1 MAAHNATH
9 APEHTPDSVR
19 DREIEAEQTHL
30 DRVYRR
36 LEEKIHEAEFLM
48 DDAAKRGQVGTPGA
62 LAERD
67 AQVFQAGVHLHRLN
81 SEYED
86 FLFGRIDLLLGK
98 DGKKGPDGAFTSVE
112 PADGVIENN
121 RATIAETLHIGRL
134 GVLDADY
141 SPLVIDWRAPAAA
154 PFYRATPVAP
164 GRVVRRRVIRS
175 KGRKVLGV
183 EDDLMRP
190 EITATLDGAE
200 LPAIGDGAL
209 MAALGRARSHTM
221 RDIVASIQAEQDKVI
236 RAPAA
241 SVTEVEG
248 GPGTGKTAVALHRAA
263 YLLYQDRRRYAGGI
277 LIVSPTPLLVAYTEG
292 VLPSL
297 GEEGQVA
304 IRALGSLV
312 DGAEATA
319 YDSPAVARIKGSSR
333 MQKLLRKAARGALE
347 PAAPGTRATGP
358 AATRAAANGN
368 GSGNGVSGGDRAGD
382 GDGDAQLSLDDLFGT
397 AGNEADRNAAANG
410 TRRRRTRGPRPGPAA
425 PDAGPPAHLRVVAFG
440 GRIELEADE
449 LRAIRHSALGGTAPV
464 NLLRPRARR
473 LILDALWTKS
483 GAARRYTD
491 PELAAEAREGFDED
505 ITTEPDFQ
513 EFLDAWWP
521 ELTPRGVLA
530 AMADE
535 RLLSRWARRVLTSRE
550 VRQLARS
557 LQRLDHT
564 GHGPL
569 SVHDVALLDEL
580 QMVLG
585 APMRPARPREADPL
599 DHLTGLE
606 ELTTYTDRNGG
617 GRSRRERLEEERTD
631 YAHVIV
637 DEAQDLTPMQW
648 RMVGRRGRHATWTV
662 VGDPAQSSWSDP
674 DEAAVAR
681 DEALGTRPRRR
692 FTLTVNYRNPA
703 EIAELAARVLALAMP
718 GMASPKAVRSTG
730 LEPRFA
736 LTPDGEG
743 PDRSAGDAALAQAT
757 VAEAERLLGEVD
769 GTVGVVVAMNRRAQA
784 RRWLAPLGDRVVALG
799 SLEAKGLEYDATL
812 VVSPAEIADE
822 SPAGLRVLYVA
833 LTRATQQLT
842 VLSAERDEP
851 DAAGVPDLLRD

>member
-1 MAAHNATH
+1 MA
-9 APEHTPDSVR
+9 DVR
-19 DREIEAEQTHL
+19 EREISVEQEHL
-30 DRVYRR
+30 DQVYRR

-48 DDAAKRGQVGTPGA
+48 NDAAKRSQVGTPGA

-67 AQVFQAGVHLHRLN
+67 AQVFRAGVHLNRLN
-81 SEYED
+81 NEFED

-98 DGKKGPDGAFTSVE
+98 DGKKGPDGAYTAVE
-112 PADGVIENN
+112 PAEGAVRADPEGGDG
-121 RATIAETLHIGRL
+121 RQFADIAETLHIGRI

-154 PFYRATPVAP
+154 PFYRSTPVDP

-190 EITATLDGAE
+190 ELTAFLDGEE
-200 LPAIGDGAL
+200 LPVIGDGAL
-209 MAALGRARSHTM
+209 MAALGQARSHSM
-221 RDIVASIQAEQDKVI
+221 RDIVASIQAEQDLVI

-241 SVTEVEG
+241 SVTYVEG

-304 IRALGSLV
+304 IRAVGSLV
-312 DGAEATA
+312 DGTEATV
-319 YDSPAVARIKGSSR
+319 YDSPAVARVKGSSR
-333 MQKLLRKAARGALE
+333 MLKVLRRAARGALE
-347 PAAPGTRATGP
+347 RDATASAA
-358 AATRAAANGN
+358 
-368 GSGNGVSGGDRAGD
+368 SGGSAASTAGGRSAQGAERAGAAD
-382 GDGDAQLSLDDLFGT
+382 PQAPMANAHQLAFGEEGPE
-397 AGNEADRNAAANG
+397 AGGEAKRTTP
-410 TRRRRTRGPRPGPAA
+410 TR
-425 PDAGPPAHLRVVAFG
+425 LRVVAFG
-440 GRIELEADE
+440 RRLELDADHLSRI
-449 LRAIRHSALGGTAPV
+449 RQTALSGTAPV
-464 NLLRPRARR
+464 NLLRPRARK
-473 LILDALWTKS
+473 LLLDALWDQS
-483 GAARRYTD
+483 GAAGRHSD
-491 PELAAEAREGFDED
+491 PELAAELRSSFDED
-505 ITTEPDFQ
+505 ITSEDDFLT
-513 EFLDAWWP
+513 FLDAWWP
-521 ELTPRGVLA
+521 ELTPRGVLT
-530 AMADE
+530 AMSDE
-535 RLLSRWARRVLTSRE
+535 RALNRWARRILNPGE
-550 VRQLARS
+550 VRKVARS
-557 LQRLDHT
+557 LRRAA
-564 GHGPL
+564 L

-580 QMVLG
+580 QSILG
-585 APMRPARPREADPL
+585 TPHRPRKKKELDPL
-599 DHLTGLE
+599 DLLTGLDELMPTRE
-606 ELTTYTDRNGG
+606 ESQWERA
-617 GRSRRERLEEERTD
+617 ERLAAERTE

-674 DEAAVAR
+674 DEAAAAR

-703 EIAELAARVLALAMP
+703 EIADLAAKVLALAMP
-718 GMASPKAVRSTG
+718 GSTSPSAVRSTG
-730 LEPRFA
+730 IEPRFA
-736 LTPDGEG
+736 VVR
-743 PDRSAGDAALAQAT
+743 DRDLGRSVREEAA
-757 VAEAERLLGEVD
+757 RLLDRVE
-769 GTVGVVVAMNRRAQA
+769 GTVGVVVAMGRREQA
-784 RRWLAPLGDRVVALG
+784 ARWLAGHGMGVPPGERSRDWGRVVALG

-842 VLSAERDEP
+842 VLSGERDEP
-851 DAAGVPDLLRD
+851 DGEGVPDLLRE